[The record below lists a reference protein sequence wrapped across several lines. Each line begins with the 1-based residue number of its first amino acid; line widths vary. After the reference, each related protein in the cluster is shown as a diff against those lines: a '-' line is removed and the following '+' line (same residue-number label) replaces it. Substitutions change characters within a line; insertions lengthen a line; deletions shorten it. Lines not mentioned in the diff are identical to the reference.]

1 MSIQWDI
8 RGWKRLTVHDDPPL
22 VAARKEFLA
31 WLAEVPEAHRADLDA
46 RLRSDLDDAHLS
58 ARLELFVHHYF
69 RSNGREPQIH
79 PKVAHSSNRPDF
91 LVDKGDA
98 TLLVECKSVFDKP
111 AIAQQDQRLRQLA
124 TEAGRKLERT
134 VILNPLSNLPPNIPA
149 RRIRGWIERLQIPND
164 GPDVMEFDFWDNH
177 QGHHYGLRTI
187 LPRINDGGEGLT
199 GVQGLM
205 SQAQTVTIGELFRK
219 GLMEKAGKYGQL
231 DFPYLI
237 ALSAETKFPART
249 KHEFAALFGN
259 IVLNLHADG
268 QVSETRKPNGLFTL
282 IQNGE
287 PRYKRVSGVLVY
299 RFKWT
304 ESGHEH
310 RIHIY
315 HNPYAAKPIDPGL
328 FPDISQFVRQ
338 DKDRMAW
345 TNGAP
350 ELY

>member
-22 VAARKEFLA
+22 VAAREEFLA

-46 RLRSDLDDAHLS
+46 RLRSDLDHAHLS

-69 RSNGREPQIH
+69 RSNGYEPKIH
-79 PKVAHSSNRPDF
+79 PHLAHSPNHPDF
-91 LVDKGDA
+91 LIEKRDA
-98 TLLVECKSVFDKP
+98 TFLVECKSVFAQP
-111 AIAQQDQRLRQLA
+111 TIAQQDQRLRHLA
-124 TEAGRKLERT
+124 TEVGKKLERT
-134 VILNPLSNLPPNIPA
+134 VILNPLSELPPSIPTGQI
-149 RRIRGWIERLQIPND
+149 RRWIERQEIPND
-164 GPDVMEFDFWDNH
+164 GPEVMELDFWGDH
-177 QGHHYGLRTI
+177 QGHHYGVRAILLRI
-187 LPRINDGGEGLT
+187 SHGEEEML

-205 SQAQTVTIGELFRK
+205 SQAQTVTIGEQFRE

-231 DFPYLI
+231 NFPYLI
-237 ALSAETKFPART
+237 VISAETNFPART
-249 KHEFAALFGN
+249 KHEFAALFGT
-259 IVLNLHADG
+259 IALNLHPDG
-268 QVSETRKPNGLFTL
+268 QVSETRKPDGLFTL
-282 IQNGE
+282 TQNGE
-287 PRYKRVSGVLVY
+287 PRYKRVSAVLVY

-310 RIHIY
+310 RIHIF

-350 ELY
+350 ESY